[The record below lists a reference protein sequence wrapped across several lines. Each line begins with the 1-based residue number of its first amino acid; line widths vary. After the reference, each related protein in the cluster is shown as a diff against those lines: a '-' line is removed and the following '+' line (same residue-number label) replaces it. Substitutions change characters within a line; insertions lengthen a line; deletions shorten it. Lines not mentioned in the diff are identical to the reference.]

1 MVFNRSSLSQDVQDE
16 TKSDFMVPGLHGDD
30 EQTET
35 LGLHGDDEQIE
46 TSNASS
52 DDSIG
57 YIISNQSLLSSLLE
71 NLASYDNVQ
80 LEAEIKAKVIKK
92 VVRFRVLITALL
104 FTMIIFFLF
113 LYKG

>member
-16 TKSDFMVPGLHGDD
+16 TESDFMVPGLHGDD
-30 EQTET
+30 EQT
-35 LGLHGDDEQIE
+35 E

-71 NLASYDNVQ
+71 NLASYDNIQ

-92 VVRFRVLITALL
+92 VVRFRVLITTLL
-104 FTMIIFFLF
+104 FRLFFLF
-113 LYKG
+113 LCKG